1 MSLYALPVS
10 SDPRGH
16 SYVARSKPNA
26 GGQRNRGVDEGRVA
40 GGARPTTL
48 VPEPVT
54 ASDFGAINVESR
66 GLGIGADGGTAAR
79 HVELSGETPG
89 AFVAADHNDESKVE
103 LTSQATTAT
112 TGAAAQRT
120 AGDDGTDTSAAFAV
134 AQSREVSPIASSGLD
149 SNSTSA
155 ATVVAMGAAERAPT
169 GIAVEK
175 ERGADPRPSGTVSE
189 SRTGGVTVAMEA
201 AAVSMSSGDAA
212 AASSAVVDGSTIRPA
227 SGEELADS
235 ASATTSAAAA
245 SKEAQSPSEASQ
257 TDAAQA
263 PCPTSPAGSAVAASS
278 DDATPPSAAAAPAGA
293 ASSGLVSGAD
303 ANEQADG
310 SAAAAAGGEVAPT
323 QTGPISWAT
332 KLKQSKMTAP
342 PPKPSSP
349 TVAPQQPL
357 AQQSEFDQVSEG
369 WRRRWWQPPW
379 RGWGSPNII
388 AWQGKGGGPLR
399 RSDGAAATGWRRL

>member
-16 SYVARSKPNA
+16 SYVARPKPHA

-54 ASDFGAINVESR
+54 VSDF
-66 GLGIGADGGTAAR
+66 
-79 HVELSGETPG
+79 
-89 AFVAADHNDESKVE
+89 
-103 LTSQATTAT
+103 
-112 TGAAAQRT
+112 
-120 AGDDGTDTSAAFAV
+120 
-134 AQSREVSPIASSGLD
+134 
-149 SNSTSA
+149 
-155 ATVVAMGAAERAPT
+155 
-169 GIAVEK
+169 
-175 ERGADPRPSGTVSE
+175 
-189 SRTGGVTVAMEA
+189 GVTVAMEA
-201 AAVSMSSGDAA
+201 AAVSMSSGGAA
-212 AASSAVVDGSTIRPA
+212 AATSTVVDGSTTRPA

-257 TDAAQA
+257 TGAAQA
-263 PCPTSPAGSAVAASS
+263 PRPTSPAGSAVAASS